1 MQEQDARGGG
11 PQRPVRLRDVAAR
24 AGVSPG
30 LVSRLL
36 SNDTSLTVR
45 PETREAVLA
54 AVRDLDYVPN
64 STAASLRRNRTDVI
78 GLVLDRVTN
87 PVFTEVVHGAQEA
100 AAEFGYGLLM
110 ADAEEAE
117 KDETFLTGI
126 IKSRRV
132 DGLLLQGGYGPR
144 AEMLQRYSE
153 AIPSVIVN
161 SAGNDAASGVRLED
175 DAAARLATS
184 YLIELG
190 HRNVAFV
197 AGTPGAASDARQ
209 RGYEA
214 ALAAAGLPL
223 RRELVIPAGWQAED
237 GRLAVR
243 ESLHSGRGGEADG
256 FVVGTSVAALG
267 VLAALAEAG
276 VGVPGD
282 VSVIG
287 IHDPWFA
294 PHLTPALTTVALPLF
309 ELGRRSVLQLL
320 THIDS
325 GRPPEVVITDPP
337 PLLIVRDSTRE
348 RPRTA

>member
-1 MQEQDARGGG
+1 M
-11 PQRPVRLRDVAAR
+11 AAR

-36 SNDTSLTVR
+36 NNDASLTVR
-45 PETREAVLA
+45 PETREAVLD
-54 AVRDLDYVPN
+54 AVRELDYVPN
-64 STAASLRRNRTDVI
+64 SSAASLRRNRTEAI

-117 KDETFLTGI
+117 EDETFLAGI

-144 AEMLQRYSE
+144 AAMLQRYSE

-161 SAGNDAASGVRLED
+161 STGNGAASGVRLED
-175 DAAARLATS
+175 DAAARVATAH
-184 YLIELG
+184 LLGLG

-197 AGTPGAASDARQ
+197 TGSPGAASDARQ
-209 RGYEA
+209 RGYEE
-214 ALAAAGLPL
+214 ALTNVGLPL
-223 RRELVIPAGWQAED
+223 RPDLAIPGGWQAED
-237 GRLAVR
+237 GMRAVR
-243 ESLHSGRGGEADG
+243 EWLRSGRGADADAY
-256 FVVGTSVAALG
+256 VVGTSVAALG

-276 VGVPGD
+276 VRVPDD
-282 VSVIG
+282 VSVVG

-294 PHLTPALTTVALPLF
+294 PYVTPTLTTVALPLF
-309 ELGRRSVLQLL
+309 ELGRRSILQLM
-320 THIDS
+320 THLES
-325 GRPPEVVITDPP
+325 GKPPEAVISDPAP
-337 PLLIVRDSTRE
+337 RLIVRESTRQ
-348 RPRTA
+348 R